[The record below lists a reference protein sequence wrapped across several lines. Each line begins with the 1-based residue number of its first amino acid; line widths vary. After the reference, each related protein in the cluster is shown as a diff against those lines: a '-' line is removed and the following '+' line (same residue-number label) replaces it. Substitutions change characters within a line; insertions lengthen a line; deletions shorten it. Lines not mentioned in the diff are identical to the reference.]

1 LCLVG
6 DFTLIF
12 VVEQFV
18 YCCSSEDYWLNQAAF
33 QLSFNLS
40 DQFAIFFLL
49 YFFPISVT
57 LPFRTKKVMK
67 AKVKEIDSLSLSLKI
82 DLLNLTSFLFSHT
95 WLLCRKI
102 FFFLSSPEASIHF
115 VSAFK
120 QKKHTH
126 TPGFSL
132 SLSLSLFHS

>member
-1 LCLVG
+1 
-6 DFTLIF
+6 
-12 VVEQFV
+12 
-18 YCCSSEDYWLNQAAF
+18 
-33 QLSFNLS
+33 
-40 DQFAIFFLL
+40 
-49 YFFPISVT
+49 
-57 LPFRTKKVMK
+57 MK

-126 TPGFSL
+126 THQASL
-132 SLSLSLFHS
+132 SLSLSLSSIHKNKLIFLLFFVIYIQLL